1 MNSFLIRRLAP
12 FFIFTLIIEFG
23 TLAIQALVRFSEVD
37 WSLMPIINTLGI
49 LGLTSFVSFL
59 YLMIPYVLY
68 LWLVPAR
75 FINTRYDKIIT
86 VGGFAVYVYS
96 SLSEEIASILFWERF
111 GSSFNDIAV
120 DYFQNPRGAVE
131 QIVAEFPIEWYLLG
145 ILILTIIVVWSCWKY
160 LFNVVPVPN
169 WRKRLL
175 DTLIYGGCC
184 LLAFYNIKD
193 EQRLVINDNP
203 YNNELAKEGTYSLF
217 KTVWKRQHD

>member
-12 FFIFTLIIEFG
+12 FFIFTIILEFG
-23 TLAIQALVRFSEVD
+23 TLVIQALVRYNEVD
-37 WSLMPIINTLGI
+37 WSVMPIINTLGI

-75 FINTRYDKIIT
+75 FINTRGDKIIT
-86 VGGFAVYVYS
+86 TGGFAIYVYTV
-96 SLSEEIASILFWERF
+96 LSEEIASILFWERF

-120 DYFQNPRGAVE
+120 DYFRNPRGAVE

-145 ILILTIIVVWSCWKY
+145 ILILTIAVVWSCREY
-160 LFNVVPVPN
+160 LFNTVPVPG

-193 EQRLVINDNP
+193 EQRIVVNDNFA
-203 YNNELAKEGTYSLF
+203 NNELAKEGTYSLF
-217 KTVWKRQHD
+217 KTVWKQQHD